1 MTVLPIAILAGGL
14 GTRIQ
19 SVSRGLP
26 KSLME
31 FNGKPFLE
39 WQLQLLEK
47 NKCKAVVICVGHK
60 SDLIKNYL
68 EVRPKSKLDIRLSH
82 DGKYNLGTGGALVK
96 ARKYL
101 GKAFLVLYGDSYL
114 SVNFEEVSEYFLS
127 IRKLGLM
134 TVLKNELNLEPSNV
148 YLRNKLVLQ
157 YDKINRSD
165 KMTYIDYGLSAF
177 KSGAFTDFSSTKFLD
192 LSKILSQLAI
202 QKQLAGYKVYERYY
216 EIGSIQGT
224 KDFQELSKELL

>member
-1 MTVLPIAILAGGL
+1 MKVLPVAILAGGL

-26 KSLME
+26 KSLMV

-68 EVRPKSKLDIRLSH
+68 EDRPKSKLDIKLSY
-82 DGKYNLGTGGALVK
+82 DGNYNLGTGGALVK

-114 SVNFEEVSEYFLS
+114 SVNFEEVSENFLS
-127 IRKLGLM
+127 VRKSGLL
-134 TVLKNELNLEPSNV
+134 TVLKNDLNFEPSNV
-148 YLRNKLVLQ
+148 YFRNNLVLQ
-157 YDKINRSD
+157 YDKINRSN
-165 KMTYIDYGLSAF
+165 KMKYIDYGLSAF
-177 KSGAFTDFSSTKFLD
+177 KSDAFTEFSSTKFLD
-192 LSKILSQLAI
+192 LSIILSQLAM
-202 QKQLAGYKVYERYY
+202 QRQLAGYEVYERYY
-216 EIGSIQGT
+216 EVGSIQGT
-224 KDFQELSKELL
+224 QDFQELSKELL

>member
-1 MTVLPIAILAGGL
+1 MTVLPVAILAGGL

-47 NKCKAVVICVGHK
+47 NKCKAVVICVGYK

-68 EVRPKSKLDIRLSH
+68 EGRPKSKLDIKLSY
-82 DGKYNLGTGGALVK
+82 DGNYNLGTGGALVK

-114 SVNFEEVSEYFLS
+114 SVNFEEVSENFLS
-127 IRKLGLM
+127 VRKSGLL
-134 TVLKNELNLEPSNV
+134 TVLKNDLNFEPSNV
-148 YLRNKLVLQ
+148 YFRNNLVLQ
-157 YDKINRSD
+157 YDKINRSN
-165 KMTYIDYGLSAF
+165 KMKYIDYGLSAF
-177 KSGAFTDFSSTKFLD
+177 KSDAFTEFSSTKFLD
-192 LSKILSQLAI
+192 LSIILSQLAI
-202 QKQLAGYKVYERYY
+202 QKQLAGYEVYERYY
-216 EIGSIQGT
+216 EVGSIQGT
-224 KDFQELSKELL
+224 QDFQELSKEIL

>member
-60 SDLIKNYL
+60 SDLIK
-68 EVRPKSKLDIRLSH
+68 
-82 DGKYNLGTGGALVK
+82 
-96 ARKYL
+96 
-101 GKAFLVLYGDSYL
+101 
-114 SVNFEEVSEYFLS
+114 
-127 IRKLGLM
+127 
-134 TVLKNELNLEPSNV
+134 
-148 YLRNKLVLQ
+148 
-157 YDKINRSD
+157 
-165 KMTYIDYGLSAF
+165 
-177 KSGAFTDFSSTKFLD
+177 KSGVLIGCPCVFICSLTKSS
-192 LSKILSQLAI
+192 
-202 QKQLAGYKVYERYY
+202 
-216 EIGSIQGT
+216 
-224 KDFQELSKELL
+224 

>member
-1 MTVLPIAILAGGL
+1 MKVLPVAILAGGL

-26 KSLME
+26 KSLMV

-68 EVRPKSKLDIRLSH
+68 EGRPKSKLDIKLSY
-82 DGKYNLGTGGALVK
+82 DGNYNLGTGGALVK

-114 SVNFEEVSEYFLS
+114 SVNFEEVSENFLS
-127 IRKLGLM
+127 VRKSGLL
-134 TVLKNELNLEPSNV
+134 TVLKNDLNFEPSNV
-148 YLRNKLVLQ
+148 YFRNNLVLQ
-157 YDKINRSD
+157 YDKINRSN
-165 KMTYIDYGLSAF
+165 KMKYIDYGLSAF
-177 KSGAFTDFSSTKFLD
+177 KSDAFAEFSSTKFLD
-192 LSKILSQLAI
+192 LSIILSHLAT
-202 QKQLAGYKVYERYY
+202 QKQLAGYEVYERYY
-216 EIGSIQGT
+216 EVGSIQGT
-224 KDFQELSKELL
+224 QDFQELSKELL

>member
-1 MTVLPIAILAGGL
+1 MKVLPVAILAGGL

-26 KSLME
+26 KSLMM

-68 EVRPKSKLDIRLSH
+68 EGRPKSKLDIKLSY
-82 DGKYNLGTGGALVK
+82 DGNYNLGTGGALVK

-114 SVNFEEVSEYFLS
+114 SVNFEEVSENFLS
-127 IRKLGLM
+127 VRKSGLL
-134 TVLKNELNLEPSNV
+134 TVLKNDLNFEPSNV
-148 YLRNKLVLQ
+148 YFRNNLVLQ
-157 YDKINRSD
+157 YDKINRSN
-165 KMTYIDYGLSAF
+165 KMKYIDYGLSAF
-177 KSGAFTDFSSTKFLD
+177 KSDAFTEFSSTKFLD
-192 LSKILSQLAI
+192 LSIILSQLAM
-202 QKQLAGYKVYERYY
+202 QKQLAGYEVYERYY
-216 EIGSIQGT
+216 EVGSIQGT
-224 KDFQELSKELL
+224 QDFQELSKEIL

>member
-1 MTVLPIAILAGGL
+1 MTVLPVAILAGGL

-47 NKCKAVVICVGHK
+47 NKCKTVVICVGHK

-68 EVRPKSKLDIRLSH
+68 DGRPKSKLDIKLSH
-82 DGKYNLGTGGALVK
+82 DGNYSLGTGGALVK
-96 ARKYL
+96 ARQYL

-114 SVNFEEVSEYFLS
+114 SVDFEEVSEYFLS
-127 IRKLGLM
+127 VRKSGLM
-134 TVLKNELNLEPSNV
+134 TVLKNDLKIESSNV
-148 YLRNKLVLQ
+148 YFRNKLVLQ
-157 YDKINRSD
+157 YDKIKQSN
-165 KMTYIDYGLSAF
+165 KMKYIDYGLSAF
-177 KSGAFTDFSSTKFLD
+177 KSDAFAEFSSTKFLD
-192 LSKILSQLAI
+192 LSIILSQLAT
-202 QKQLAGYKVYERYY
+202 QKQLAGYEVYERYY
-216 EIGSIQGT
+216 EVGSIQGIQ
-224 KDFQELSKELL
+224 DFQELSKELL

>member
-1 MTVLPIAILAGGL
+1 MKVLPVAILAGGL

-68 EVRPKSKLDIRLSH
+68 EGRPKSKLDIKLSY
-82 DGKYNLGTGGALVK
+82 DGNYNLGTGGALVK

-114 SVNFEEVSEYFLS
+114 SVNFEEVSENFLS
-127 IRKLGLM
+127 VRKSGLL
-134 TVLKNELNLEPSNV
+134 TVLKNDLNFEPSNV
-148 YLRNKLVLQ
+148 YFRNNLVLQ
-157 YDKINRSD
+157 YDKINQSN
-165 KMTYIDYGLSAF
+165 KMKYIDYGLSAF
-177 KSGAFTDFSSTKFLD
+177 QSDAFTEFSSTKFLD
-192 LSKILSQLAI
+192 LSIILSQLAM
-202 QKQLAGYKVYERYY
+202 QKQLAGYEVYERYY
-216 EIGSIQGT
+216 EVGSIQGT
-224 KDFQELSKELL
+224 QDFQELSKELL

>member
-1 MTVLPIAILAGGL
+1 MTVLPVAILAGGL

-47 NKCKAVVICVGHK
+47 NKCKTVVICVGHK

-68 EVRPKSKLDIRLSH
+68 DGRTKSKLDIKLSR
-82 DGKYNLGTGGALVK
+82 DGNYSLGTGGALVK
-96 ARKYL
+96 ARQYL
-101 GKAFLVLYGDSYL
+101 GEAFLVLYGDSYL

-127 IRKLGLM
+127 EGKSGLM
-134 TVLKNELNLEPSNV
+134 TVLKNDLKIETSNV
-148 YLRNKLVLQ
+148 YFRNKLVLQ
-157 YDKINRSD
+157 YDKIKQSN
-165 KMTYIDYGLSAF
+165 KMEYIDYGLSAF
-177 KSGAFTDFSSTKFLD
+177 KSDVFAEFSSTEFLD
-192 LSKILSQLAI
+192 LSIILSQLAN
-202 QKQLAGYKVYERYY
+202 QKQLSGYEVYERYY
-216 EIGSIQGT
+216 EVGSLQGI
-224 KDFQELSKELL
+224 KDFEELSKELL